1 MSRDNLFGRSPR
13 PGPGRDRPAPPVYGG
28 PNDTPMGGYDDP
40 RGSYG
45 SGSRGPTAYGAMP
58 QRTAVGRSVA
68 PPSVMRQLR
77 PAKVDNKNLADQY
90 IYGNM

>member
-13 PGPGRDRPAPPVYGG
+13 PGRDPAPTQYGG

-40 RGSYG
+40 RGNYG
-45 SGSRGPTAYGAMP
+45 GGPRAPPNYGGVP
-58 QRTAVGRSVA
+58 SRTAVGRSVPQ
-68 PPSVMRQLR
+68 PPSISRQLR

>member
-1 MSRDNLFGRSPR
+1 MMSRDNLFGRSPR
-13 PGPGRDRPAPPVYGG
+13 PGRDPAPPQYGG
-28 PNDTPMGGYDDP
+28 PSDTPMGGYDDP

-45 SGSRGPTAYGAMP
+45 SGSKAPPGYGGVPT
-58 QRTAVGRSVA
+58 RTAVGRNL
-68 PPSVMRQLR
+68 PPPQSISRQLR